1 MFGLQQGNHVLREI
15 QKELNIDRVEQL
27 MDETAEAQQNQRV
40 RIMSLSDQPQE
51 IDETL
56 MTKLSV
62 EEQEAIEDE
71 LTVHASSETAQTPNV
86 FMPTVPAEPLVAPMP
101 QASSSASP
109 EMIAETS

>member
-1 MFGLQQGNHVLREI
+1 
-15 QKELNIDRVEQL
+15 
-27 MDETAEAQQNQRV
+27 
-40 RIMSLSDQPQE
+40 
-51 IDETL
+51 

-71 LTVHASSETAQTPNV
+71 LTVLASSETAQTPNV